1 MRCRTARAGVDAEP
15 YHEFIPEVKEF
26 DHVFAKVFANSRSI
40 LHRGLTRPH
49 GTSAKH
55 VGESNK
61 RLVLERLLDAPDGLT
76 RPELAQAVSLTTSA
90 IGTLVGDRGSLRD
103 VVDSTLDP
111 SRSRGT
117 GRPPEVIRV
126 NQRLGHV
133 LGIVL
138 NHTKVRVALADL
150 QGRYDHKQTRTAP
163 WSVEKDLH
171 GALALAA
178 KLGKELVQE
187 NELRPEDI
195 AAIGL
200 AVAAP
205 VQVLDGT
212 PPNEHRALLRVDLG
226 PEGHAPAWLKI
237 DPLAAMTSHLAALP
251 DGKRWRSIPVHV
263 DNDANLGALAEL
275 KQGAGRGAEDLLY
288 VRVEERGIG
297 AGLAFGGRI
306 YRGAGIA
313 GELGHVVLDPRSKVK
328 CSRCGRPC
336 VEAAIGAMFGYHD
349 GLREP
354 PLGEMVRKALQDD
367 PATVASLKKAAR
379 YLGRA
384 LAGFVTL
391 LNVDRILIGGPFPPQ
406 SFRFIIPPIT
416 EALDELAI
424 TPVASDSVL
433 ALGEL
438 QDDAVLIGA
447 IWLALERARVDYLL
461 RCADAPSARQLKASR
476 RPRSAANSKYKRH
489 SDARAGRS
497 RPTRAVSPATSHR
510 SGN

>member
-1 MRCRTARAGVDAEP
+1 M
-15 YHEFIPEVKEF
+15 
-26 DHVFAKVFANSRSI
+26 
-40 LHRGLTRPH
+40 TRPE
-49 GTSAKH
+49 GRSAKD
-55 VGESNK
+55 VGQSNK

-76 RPELAQAVSLTTSA
+76 RPEVAQAVGLTTSA
-90 IGTLVGDRGSLRD
+90 IGTLVGDGGSLRN
-103 VVDSTLDP
+103 VVDSMRDP
-111 SRSRGT
+111 NRSRGT
-117 GRPPEVIRV
+117 GRQPEVIRV
-126 NQRLGHV
+126 KQRLGHV

-150 QGRYDHKQTRTAP
+150 QGTYDDKQTRTEP
-163 WSVEKDLH
+163 WPVEKDLH

-178 KLGKELVQE
+178 KLGKKLAEE
-187 NELRPEDI
+187 NELKPEDI

-200 AVAAP
+200 AIAAP
-205 VQVLDGT
+205 VHVLDGAL
-212 PPNEHRALLRVDLG
+212 PNEHRALLRVDLG
-226 PEGHAPAWLKI
+226 PEGHAPPWLKI

-275 KQGAGRGAEDLLY
+275 KQGAGRGSENLLY

-297 AGLAFGGRI
+297 AGLVFGGRI

-313 GELGHVVLDPRSKVK
+313 GELGHVVLDPQSKVK

-336 VEAAIGAMFGYHD
+336 VEAAIGAMFGYRD
-349 GLREP
+349 GSREP
-354 PLGEMVRKALQDD
+354 PLGEIVRRALEED
-367 PATVASLKKAAR
+367 PATVASIKKAAR

-391 LNVDRILIGGPFPPQ
+391 LNVDRILIGGAFPPQ
-406 SFRFIIPPIT
+406 SFRFVIPPIT
-416 EALDELAI
+416 DALDKFAI
-424 TPVASDSVL
+424 TPVGTDSVL

-461 RCADAPSARQLKASR
+461 RCAGAP
-476 RPRSAANSKYKRH
+476 
-489 SDARAGRS
+489 
-497 RPTRAVSPATSHR
+497 
-510 SGN
+510 